1 MADQN
6 FKLLFE
12 FIAKTAQFNLNIDRA
27 KSKIDKFS
35 QQATRTGKFLSTR
48 LSLPLLAVGTLA
60 VRQAAKFERLQV
72 TLNTLN
78 GSAEEG
84 AKAFKRL
91 VQFSAETPLQ
101 LEELTRVNNMLMG
114 FGQTSD
120 DAFKSLKMLGDVAA
134 VSGGN
139 LTGIA
144 VAFGQAAAEGRVMT
158 RDLRQF
164 INNGVP
170 ILDILAKSMGVAR
183 SEIMNLAS
191 EGKLSFKVLQDGFEF
206 ATGSQGRFNNGLK
219 ILSQTLEGLFS
230 TLKDN
235 VNIALAELGQEIATT
250 LNLKEGIPALSKKI
264 GELVKRFKN
273 LDDDTQKFIINAS
286 LMAAAIPPII
296 MVLGLLTSSLVTIVT
311 TVMALNPLITALIF
325 VLGTLSTTFLTAR
338 ASGISFGETLKNLV
352 KSKGSGGLFAALQA
366 GSLAAKLELDALKK
380 SMEGVIGPLQKG
392 QTRNLQNLLF
402 PGATTAS
409 TSTAT
414 TNLTGSG
421 DEAMGGGLLGINPF
435 KLGTGLQ
442 TVIGLLNND
451 LPKSLHTASTETAK
465 YGLTWQQVMDK
476 STMVTNGFST
486 SMQTITQKI
495 TDFKENAIIPLAEE
509 LKKNNDMIMSFATTI
524 GTTLVDSFANL
535 GEGEDAFKKIGE
547 QLEALIKRLLVAAA
561 LSAIIGAVF
570 GLDFRTVFAA
580 LSGMGSMMSP
590 VPNAKGGIYSGPTNA
605 LVGEYP
611 GARSNPEVIA
621 PLNKLKGML
630 GNSGGAMQ
638 GEFVLRGQD
647 LVVALQRAER
657 NRNRFK

>member
-1 MADQN
+1 MANND
-6 FKLLFE
+6 FRLLFE
-12 FIAKTAQFNLNIDRA
+12 FIAKTAQFNVNID
-27 KSKIDKFS
+27 KSRGKIEKFS
-35 QQATRTGKFLSTR
+35 QQATRTGKMLSTR

-84 AKAFKRL
+84 AKAFERL

-170 ILDILAKSMGVAR
+170 ILDILSKSMGVAR
-183 SEIMNLAS
+183 SEIMDMAS
-191 EGKLSFKVLQDGFEF
+191 EGKISFKVLQDGFEF
-206 ATGSQGRFNNGLK
+206 ATGSQGRFNDGLK
-219 ILSQTLEGLFS
+219 VLSQTLEGLFS

-235 VNIALAELGQEIATT
+235 VNIALATLGKEIAET
-250 LNLKEGIPALSKKI
+250 LNLKEGVPALSKSIKELTDAFVGLNDNQKNAILGLGALGIAIYPITILLGAFAAAATAIATAVSATTVIIIALTSALVGLMALKI
-264 GELVKRFKN
+264 SNAKN
-273 LDDDTQKFIINAS
+273 LIEGIIGKPLSLKKVNTELQLLQNNINAI
-286 LMAAAIPPII
+286 AKNDFIGA
-296 MVLGLLTSSLVTIVT
+296 LGKNQSRQPFSLVQPKGTFDTPT
-311 TVMALNPLITALIF
+311 TTPT
-325 VLGTLSTTFLTAR
+325 
-338 ASGISFGETLKNLV
+338 E
-352 KSKGSGGLFAALQA
+352 
-366 GSLAAKLELDALKK
+366 
-380 SMEGVIGPLQKG
+380 
-392 QTRNLQNLLF
+392 
-402 PGATTAS
+402 
-409 TSTAT
+409 
-414 TNLTGSG
+414 SG

-524 GTTLVDSFANL
+524 GTTLVDAFANL
-535 GEGEDAFKKIGE
+535 GEGENAFKKIGQ

-561 LSAIIGAVF
+561 LSAIIGAIF
-570 GLDFRTVFAA
+570 GLNFRTVFAA

>member
-12 FIAKTAQFNLNIDRA
+12 FIAKTAQFNLNIDKARG
-27 KSKIDKFS
+27 KIDKFS
-35 QQATRTGKFLSTR
+35 QQATRTGKMLSTR

-84 AKAFKRL
+84 AKAFERL

-144 VAFGQAAAEGRVMT
+144 VAFGQAAAEGRIMT

-183 SEIMNLAS
+183 GEIMNLAS

-235 VNIALAELGQEIATT
+235 VNIALATLGKEIAEA
-250 LNLKEGIPALSKKI
+250 LNLKEGVPALSKKI
-264 GELVKRFKN
+264 GELVKSFEQ
-273 LDDDTQKFIINAS
+273 LSPSTQRTTLLISGLAIIIPPLLILLGA
-286 LMAAAIPPII
+286 MAAA
-296 MVLGLLTSSLVTIVT
+296 
-311 TVMALNPLITALIF
+311 ATAIATA
-325 VLGTLSTTFLTAR
+325 VASTTFAIIALTSALVGLM
-338 ASGISFGETLKNLV
+338 ALKISNAKNLIEGIIG
-352 KSKGSGGLFAALQA
+352 KPLS
-366 GSLAAKLELDALKK
+366 LKK
-380 SMEGVIGPLQKG
+380 VNTELQL
-392 QTRNLQNLLF
+392 LQNNINAIAKNDF
-402 PGATTAS
+402 IGALGKNQSRQPFSLVQPSGTFDKPTTI
-409 TSTAT
+409 
-414 TNLTGSG
+414 LTGSE

-435 KLGTGLQ
+435 KLGTGFQ
-442 TVIGLLNND
+442 TLAGIVKSE
-451 LPKSLHTASTETAK
+451 LPKMTN
-465 YGLTWQQVMDK
+465 
-476 STMVTNGFST
+476 VTNGFT
-486 SMQTITQKI
+486 SSMENMSAKFQ
-495 TDFKENAIIPLAEE
+495 DFKENAIIPLAEE
-509 LKKNNDMIMSFATTI
+509 LKKNNDMIMAFATTI
-524 GTTLVDSFANL
+524 GTTLVDAFANL

-561 LSAIIGAVF
+561 LSAIIGAIF

-580 LSGMGSMMSP
+580 LSGMGSIMSP

>member
-12 FIAKTAQFNLNIDRA
+12 FIAKTAQFNLNIDKARG
-27 KSKIDKFS
+27 KIDKFS
-35 QQATRTGKFLSTR
+35 QQATRTGKMLSTR

-84 AKAFKRL
+84 AKAFERL

-144 VAFGQAAAEGRVMT
+144 VAFGQAAAEGRIMT

-183 SEIMNLAS
+183 GEIMNLAS

-235 VNIALAELGQEIATT
+235 VNIALATLGKEIAEA
-250 LNLKEGIPALSKKI
+250 LNLKEGVPALSKKI
-264 GELVKRFKN
+264 GELVKLFEQ
-273 LDDDTQKFIINAS
+273 LSPSTQRTTLLISGLAIIIPPLLILLGA
-286 LMAAAIPPII
+286 MAAA
-296 MVLGLLTSSLVTIVT
+296 
-311 TVMALNPLITALIF
+311 ATAIATA
-325 VLGTLSTTFLTAR
+325 VASTTFAIIALTSALVGLM
-338 ASGISFGETLKNLV
+338 ALKISNAKNLIEGIIG
-352 KSKGSGGLFAALQA
+352 KPLS
-366 GSLAAKLELDALKK
+366 LKK
-380 SMEGVIGPLQKG
+380 VNTELQL
-392 QTRNLQNLLF
+392 LQNNINAIAKNDF
-402 PGATTAS
+402 IGALGKNQSRQPFSLVQPSGTFDKPTTI
-409 TSTAT
+409 
-414 TNLTGSG
+414 LTGSE

-435 KLGTGLQ
+435 KLGTGFQ
-442 TVIGLLNND
+442 TLAGIVKSE
-451 LPKSLHTASTETAK
+451 LPKMTN
-465 YGLTWQQVMDK
+465 
-476 STMVTNGFST
+476 VTNGFT
-486 SMQTITQKI
+486 SSMENMSAKFQ
-495 TDFKENAIIPLAEE
+495 DFKENAIIPLAEE
-509 LKKNNDMIMSFATTI
+509 LKKNNDMIMAFATTI
-524 GTTLVDSFANL
+524 GTTLVDAFANL

-561 LSAIIGAVF
+561 LSAIIGAIF

-580 LSGMGSMMSP
+580 LSGMGSIMSP

>member
-1 MADQN
+1 MANTD
-6 FKLLFE
+6 FRLLFE
-12 FIAKTAQFNLNIDRA
+12 FIAKTAQFNVNIDKARG
-27 KSKIDKFS
+27 KIDKFS
-35 QQATRTGKFLSTR
+35 QQATRTGKMLSTR

-84 AKAFKRL
+84 AKAFERL

-183 SEIMNLAS
+183 GEIMDMAS
-191 EGKLSFKVLQDGFEF
+191 EGKISFEVLQDGFEF
-206 ATGSQGRFNNGLK
+206 ATGSQGRFNDGLK

-235 VNIALAELGQEIATT
+235 VNIALATLGKEIAEA

-264 GELVKRFKN
+264 GELVKSFEQLSPSTQRITLLISGLAVIIPPLLILLGAMAASFTAIATAVSATTVTIIALSSALVGLIALRVSNAKN
-273 LDDDTQKFIINAS
+273 LIEGIIGKPLSLKKVNTELQLLQNNINAI
-286 LMAAAIPPII
+286 AKNDFIGA
-296 MVLGLLTSSLVTIVT
+296 LGKNQSRQPFSLVQPKGTFDTPT
-311 TVMALNPLITALIF
+311 TT
-325 VLGTLSTTFLTAR
+325 LTA
-338 ASGISFGETLKNLV
+338 
-352 KSKGSGGLFAALQA
+352 
-366 GSLAAKLELDALKK
+366 
-380 SMEGVIGPLQKG
+380 P
-392 QTRNLQNLLF
+392 
-402 PGATTAS
+402 
-409 TSTAT
+409 
-414 TNLTGSG
+414 G

-435 KLGTGLQ
+435 KLGTGFQSLAGI
-442 TVIGLLNND
+442 VNSE
-451 LPKSLHTASTETAK
+451 LPKMTN
-465 YGLTWQQVMDK
+465 
-476 STMVTNGFST
+476 VTNGFT
-486 SMQTITQKI
+486 LSMENMSKKFQ
-495 TDFKENAIIPLAEE
+495 DFKVNGIEPVIENFKTFGEQIIPQIGLALQEG
-509 LKKNNDMIMSFATTI
+509 FAAI
-524 GTTLVDSFANL
+524 A
-535 GEGEDAFKKIGE
+535 EGENP
-547 QLEALIKRLLVAAA
+547 LKRLGTILKGLVVRLMAAA
-561 LSAIIGAVF
+561 AAAMLLGVFLGGA
-570 GLDFRTVFAA
+570 
-580 LSGMGSMMSP
+580 SGGSTILT
-590 VPNAKGGIYSGPTNA
+590 KLGGIKGLFTSFSGIELANGGIVSGPTNA
-605 LVGEYP
+605 LIGEYP
-611 GARSNPEVIA
+611 GARSNPEVVA
-621 PLNKLKGML
+621 PLSKLKTML
-630 GNSGGAMQ
+630 GTSGGAMQ

>member
-12 FIAKTAQFNLNIDRA
+12 FIAKTAQFNLNIDKA

-84 AKAFKRL
+84 AKAFERL

-183 SEIMNLAS
+183 GEIMDLAS

-206 ATGSQGRFNNGLK
+206 ATGSQGRFNDGLK

-235 VNIALAELGQEIATT
+235 VNIALATLGKEIAEA
-250 LNLKEGIPALSKKI
+250 LDLKNGIPALSRNIKELTDAFVGLNDKQQSTII
-264 GELVKRFKN
+264 GL
-273 LDDDTQKFIINAS
+273 
-286 LMAAAIPPII
+286 
-296 MVLGLLTSSLVTIVT
+296 
-311 TVMALNPLITALIF
+311 
-325 VLGTLSTTFLTAR
+325 
-338 ASGISFGETLKNLV
+338 
-352 KSKGSGGLFAALQA
+352 GGLAIALPPVVVGFAI
-366 GSLAAKLELDALKK
+366 LKK
-380 SMEGVIGPLQKG
+380 SFEIIGGATVAFTGFIVALGAALFSLAQKTGKSPAMGMIEGITGSPTRLKTINTELQL
-392 QTRNLQNLLF
+392 LQNNINAIAKNDFIGALGKNQSRQPFSLVQS
-402 PGATTAS
+402 PGTFDKPTT
-409 TSTAT
+409 T
-414 TNLTGSG
+414 LTESG

-435 KLGTGLQ
+435 KLGTGFQ

-524 GTTLVDSFANL
+524 GSTLVDAFANL

>member
-1 MADQN
+1 MAEQN

-12 FIAKTAQFNLNIDRA
+12 FIAKTAQFNLNIDKA
-27 KSKIDKFS
+27 KAKIAGFS
-35 QQATRTGKFLSTR
+35 QQAVKTGKFLSTR
-48 LSLPLLAVGTLA
+48 LSLPLAAVGGLA
-60 VRQAAKFERLQV
+60 LRQAAKFERLRV
-72 TLNTLN
+72 VLNTLN

-84 AKAFKRL
+84 AKSFKRL
-91 VQFSAETPLQ
+91 VAFSAKTPLQ

-183 SEIMNLAS
+183 SEIMDLAS
-191 EGKLSFKVLQDGFEF
+191 EGKLSFEVLQDGFEF
-206 ATGSQGRFNNGLK
+206 ATGSQGRFNDGLK

-264 GELVKRFKN
+264 GKLVKDFKA
-273 LDDDTQKFIINAS
+273 LDPETRKLIINAGI
-286 LMAAAIPPII
+286 LAVVIPPVTVALGAMAASITAITTLLAVLSPLVIGI
-296 MVLGLLTSSLVTIVT
+296 GLVISGLGLAFIAAKKEGIKFTEFLTNNLQ
-311 TVMALNPLITALIF
+311 AALISDDKF
-325 VLGTLSTTFLTAR
+325 SRFNDNLGTTNDELKILNQRSRTAKKRLDDLAVSMAGAFTDPLGFSGAR
-338 ASGISFGETLKNLV
+338 AKPFPTIPKATSND
-352 KSKGSGGLFAALQA
+352 GGGGGGTSDPIKFSFAATNMFA
-366 GSLAAKLELDALKK
+366 GFGKTVLDV
-380 SMEGVIGPLQKG
+380 S
-392 QTRNLQNLLF
+392 NLYN
-402 PGATTAS
+402 A
-409 TSTAT
+409 
-414 TNLTGSG
+414 
-421 DEAMGGGLLGINPF
+421 E
-435 KLGTGLQ
+435 
-442 TVIGLLNND
+442 
-451 LPKSLHTASTETAK
+451 LPKMTN
-465 YGLTWQQVMDK
+465 VN
-476 STMVTNGFST
+476 NGFSS
-486 SMQTITQKI
+486 SMEKMSAKFQ
-495 TDFKENAIIPLAEE
+495 DFKENAIIPLAEE

-535 GEGEDAFKKIGE
+535 SEGEDAFKKIGE

-561 LSAIIGAVF
+561 LSAIIAAVF

-590 VPNAKGGIYSGPTNA
+590 VANAKGGIYSGPTNA